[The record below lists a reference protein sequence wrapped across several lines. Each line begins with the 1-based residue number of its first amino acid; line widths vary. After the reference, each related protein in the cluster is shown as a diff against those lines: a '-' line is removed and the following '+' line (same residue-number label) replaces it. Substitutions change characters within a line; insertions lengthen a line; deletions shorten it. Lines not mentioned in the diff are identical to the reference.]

1 MSRTAIPL
9 LTAILVGSAL
19 SLSTV
24 WAEEPAA
31 AAVPVEAETTPV
43 TTETEYTTT
52 VTTGDQVALKSD
64 HPERYTVVKGDTL
77 WDIAAR
83 FLSSPWQWA
92 KVWKINEQVE
102 NPHLIY
108 PGDVILL
115 RWVDGQPQLTRL
127 TQQKVA
133 PPPPSPTPTVQVPDE
148 QPRKP
153 AEWPKE
159 EPVAVPIPKPD
170 LDKPRITI
178 GDRERLQPKVRSS
191 SREAAIPT
199 IDPSAIGPFLTRP
212 LVVGRNELERA
223 GYVTIG
229 RDNRRALGTNDEFY
243 ARGLDGDT
251 AEYYYIFRKGR
262 RIQSPGSQRTLGYE
276 AVFLG
281 EAKMLDHNKGRRNAS
296 KLIVTKAVK
305 EILPT
310 DRLWPV
316 GKTPPLPYYLP
327 RAPKN
332 NVKGS
337 IVLGYDQATQLGAM
351 SIAVIDLGEVDG
363 LEQGHVLRI
372 WRHVGEDTDPVTGR
386 KYTVPDEPTGLML
399 VFRTFKRSAYGL
411 VMSADRPVHIHD
423 VVTKP

>member
-9 LTAILVGSAL
+9 ITVMLVGTVF
-19 SLSTV
+19 SLPTV

-31 AAVPVEAETTPV
+31 TTVPVEAETAAV
-43 TTETEYTTT
+43 TEPENTAT
-52 VTTGDQVALKSD
+52 VTTGDQVALKAD

-83 FLSSPWQWA
+83 FLNSPWQWA
-92 KVWKINEQVE
+92 RVWKINEQVE

-133 PPPPSPTPTVQVPDE
+133 PPPPPVVAPVEE
-148 QPRKP
+148 QRKP

-159 EPVAVPIPKPD
+159 EEAPVPIPKPD

-212 LVVGRNELERA
+212 LVVGKTELERA

-243 ARGLDGDT
+243 ARGLDGDKT
-251 AEYYYIFRKGR
+251 EYYYIFRKGR
-262 RIQSPGSQRTLGYE
+262 RIQSPGSRRTLGYE
-276 AVFLG
+276 AIYLG
-281 EAKMLDHNKGRRNAS
+281 EAKMLDHNKGRRDAS

-310 DRLWPV
+310 DRLWPA

-327 RAPKN
+327 HSPKK

-337 IVLGYDQATQLGAM
+337 IVLGHNQATRMGAM
-351 SIAVIDLGEVDG
+351 SVAVIDLGEVDG

-386 KYTVPDEPTGLML
+386 KYNVPDEPTGLML
-399 VFRTFKRSAYGL
+399 VFRTFKRTAYGL
-411 VMSADRPVHIHD
+411 VMSADRPVYIHD